1 MIRTLA
7 TTLLMALAVSP
18 TAGAGSFDYLHFIVN
33 GSDQCYS
40 ANGLRITYGDGD
52 ATVTTAENI
61 THVLTLS
68 DVSEMYFS
76 EDAST
81 ALTGDV
87 NGDGLVTIADANAI
101 ISIVLNGEDSTDAGT
116 LALAD
121 VNGDGLITIAD
132 ANAVIGIILG
142 N

>member
-7 TTLLMALAVSP
+7 TTLLMALAVAQ

-33 GSDQCYS
+33 GSDQCYP
-40 ANGLRITYGDGD
+40 ANGLRITYGDGNV
-52 ATVTTAENI
+52 TVTTAENI

-68 DVSEMYFS
+68 DVTEMYFS
-76 EDAST
+76 DDAST
-81 ALTGDV
+81 TMKGDV

-121 VNGDGLITIAD
+121 VNGDGVVTIAD

>member
-1 MIRTLA
+1 
-7 TTLLMALAVSP
+7 MALAVAL

-33 GSDQCYS
+33 GSDQCYL
-40 ANGLRITYGDGD
+40 ADGLHITYGDGSI
-52 ATVTTAENI
+52 TVTTAEN
-61 THVLTLS
+61 TTDVFALS
-68 DVSEMYFS
+68 DVTVMYFS
-76 EDAST
+76 DDAST

-87 NGDGLVTIADANAI
+87 NGDGLVTIADANVI

-121 VNGDGLITIAD
+121 VNGDGVVTIAD